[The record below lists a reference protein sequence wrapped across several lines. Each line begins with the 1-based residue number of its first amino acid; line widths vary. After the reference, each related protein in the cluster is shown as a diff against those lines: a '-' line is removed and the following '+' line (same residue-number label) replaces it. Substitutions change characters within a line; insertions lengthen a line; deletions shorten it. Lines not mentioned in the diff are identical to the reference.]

1 MWFEYFLKI
10 LHQRVRCTLY
20 NPTSRL
26 ATGHRS
32 AQRPY
37 GAPREGGALEKWM
50 KERRKE
56 TRGCNRWES
65 PPPPNIQWTVDF
77 MLFEKQSGQ
86 NEGNTLWICEH
97 VNVCTSHSVWVCV
110 TLSVWEELEVLSW
123 ATERC
128 QMFLCEVEEGLT
140 AGQCRGSNPC
150 FFHSF
155 LPSSPCF
162 PVRFLFLFCCCFC
175 IYNCERKLNYNERE
189 KNWLR

>member
-65 PPPPNIQWTVDF
+65 PPPQHPMNGRF
-77 MLFEKQSGQ
+77 
-86 NEGNTLWICEH
+86 H
-97 VNVCTSHSVWVCV
+97 A
-110 TLSVWEELEVLSW
+110 VWEAER
-123 ATERC
+123 TERRKHTLNLRAC
-128 QMFLCEVEEGLT
+128 ECVHFPFCVSLCNPECVGGTGSVELSHWKVSNVFVWSRGGINSRT
-140 AGQCRGSNPC
+140 MQGQ
-150 FFHSF
+150 
-155 LPSSPCF
+155 
-162 PVRFLFLFCCCFC
+162 
-175 IYNCERKLNYNERE
+175 
-189 KNWLR
+189 